1 MQNIQID
8 HTDRKILNFLVKN
21 ARMPFLE
28 IARECGVSGAAI
40 HQRVKRLE
48 AAGIITGSRLLV
60 KPEAL
65 GIHICAYIQI
75 ALSEGNKYL
84 DVIESLKKVHE
95 VVECHFVTGKYSL
108 LVKLYCMNNEHL
120 MEVIVNTL
128 QKIPYIQSTETLLSL
143 QQPIERQLWVKE
155 FENTRFN
162 MEQGAEKKTT
172 SSKKKSS
179 KE

>member
-8 HTDRKILNFLVKN
+8 HTDRKILSFLVKN
-21 ARMPFLE
+21 ARLPFLE

-65 GIHICAYIQI
+65 GIKVCAYIQI

-84 DVIESLKKVHE
+84 DVVEALEKVHE

-108 LVKLYCMNNEHL
+108 LVKLYCMDNEHL
-120 MEVIVNTL
+120 MEVIVNII
-128 QKIPYIQSTETLLSL
+128 QKIPYIQGTETLLSL

-162 MEQGAEKKTT
+162 ASGKTEG
-172 SSKKKSS
+172 KKSS
-179 KE
+179 AKKKKD

>member
-8 HTDRKILNFLVKN
+8 QTDRKILNFLVKN

-48 AAGIITGSRLLV
+48 SAGIITGSRLLV
-60 KPEAL
+60 RPEAL

-75 ALSEGNKYL
+75 ALSEGNKYTE
-84 DVIESLKKVHE
+84 VIESLKKVHE

-108 LVKLYCMNNEHL
+108 LVKLYCTSNEHL
-120 MEVIVNTL
+120 MEVIVNII
-128 QKIPYIQSTETLLSL
+128 QKIPYIQSTETILSL
-143 QQPIERQLWVKE
+143 LQPIERQLWVKE

-162 MEQGAEKKTT
+162 TGEVAEPKKNA
-172 SSKKKSS
+172 SKKKSA
-179 KE
+179 K